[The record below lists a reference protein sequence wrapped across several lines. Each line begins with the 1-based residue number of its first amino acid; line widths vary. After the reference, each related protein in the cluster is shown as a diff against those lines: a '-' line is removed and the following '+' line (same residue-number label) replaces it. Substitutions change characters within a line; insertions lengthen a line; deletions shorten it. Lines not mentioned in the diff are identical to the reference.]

1 MPDSAASRIR
11 KIAGLALIALV
22 TSCSPTALTPSPS
35 VGTPTTTTLSTQRP
49 ASAPAP
55 TALPVQRPT
64 AELSP
69 TTASPEPTPTLPPPV
84 SVEHIVESGDTLL
97 GLAMMYNVP
106 MAAVQ
111 LANNLGTETG
121 LLAGQVLDIPP
132 ASEWPDASPFWV
144 LMAIEV
150 GNTLSQIAAEYDLSI
165 GDLLSA
171 NRMQD
176 DDLLHAGQTLILPL
190 DVSAEIVRQP
200 DPAPAPEPPPTDVP
214 EMVTEIDPVAAQPEN
229 TPTYSPIVAAGDNA
243 TGWASEVFRLINETR
258 AQNGI
263 APYAYNALLEQAAL
277 LHAQDCQQRGSCNH
291 TGSDGSNVRTRVAR
305 VGYGAAG
312 AAECI
317 VYSSSPSEA
326 VAWWLDEVPPNDA
339 HLRTLLSTWVT
350 EIGIAVVP
358 NGRGTFYFI
367 ADFGRPN

>member
-1 MPDSAASRIR
+1 MRGAPGRDVPRRGVGAHRRSRFDARIGVQLGMVVLMCAALGCTSILQRAGIR
-11 KIAGLALIALV
+11 WLYRK
-22 TSCSPTALTPSPS
+22 
-35 VGTPTTTTLSTQRP
+35 
-49 ASAPAP
+49 
-55 TALPVQRPT
+55 
-64 AELSP
+64 AELP
-69 TTASPEPTPTLPPPV
+69 AEL
-84 SVEHIVESGDTLL
+84 
-97 GLAMMYNVP
+97 VP
-106 MAAVQ
+106 
-111 LANNLGTETG
+111 
-121 LLAGQVLDIPP
+121 
-132 ASEWPDASPFWV
+132 
-144 LMAIEV
+144 
-150 GNTLSQIAAEYDLSI
+150 
-165 GDLLSA
+165 
-171 NRMQD
+171 
-176 DDLLHAGQTLILPL
+176 
-190 DVSAEIVRQP
+190 QP
-200 DPAPAPEPPPTDVP
+200 DPTSTPKPPQTAVPQMATEIAPA
-214 EMVTEIDPVAAQPEN
+214 AAQPEN
-229 TPTYSPIVAAGDNA
+229 TPTPSPIVAEGDNA

-305 VGYGAAG
+305 AGFGTAG

-358 NGRGTFYFI
+358 NGRGSFYFI